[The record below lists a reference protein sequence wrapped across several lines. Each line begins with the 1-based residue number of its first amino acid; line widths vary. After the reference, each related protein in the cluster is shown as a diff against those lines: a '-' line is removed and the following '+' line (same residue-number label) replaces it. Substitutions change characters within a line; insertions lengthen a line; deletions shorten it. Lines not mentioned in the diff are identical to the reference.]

1 MSFVTDN
8 KAYESWLKTQCAV
21 VRKDLAYKH
30 ERMTLD
36 AFVFLRATFFRWAR
50 RIESICPALKD
61 APALRAV
68 GDVHLENFGTWRDG
82 EGRLIWGVNDFD
94 EAAVTPYAFDLLRLA
109 TSARLAPEMA
119 IGNREAGAAIIAG
132 YRRGLAQPR
141 PTLLDEQETWMR
153 PLVACSDEE
162 RRRFWQEVDALS
174 MVKPPAAAVKL
185 LKSSLPRGASKL
197 RFAARRKGVG
207 GLGRPRYVVSA
218 EWRGGRILRE
228 ARALVPSAWD
238 WAHGAADPRSRFLDL
253 ATGPYR
259 ALDPSLEVRHK
270 YMVRRIAADSRKV
283 ELGRGAGRR
292 VTAGLLEA
300 MCFELGAIHAA
311 SGSKRA
317 AVLRD
322 LDSRPA
328 DWLREA
334 TKAAVAAVTKDFEA
348 WKANGAG

>member
-30 ERMTLD
+30 ERMRLD
-36 AFVFLRATFFRWAR
+36 AFIFLRATFFRWAR

-94 EAAVTPYAFDLLRLA
+94 EAAVIPYAFDLLRLA
-109 TSARLAPEMA
+109 TSVRLAPEMA
-119 IGNREAGAAIIAG
+119 IGNREAAAAIIAG

-162 RRRFWQEVDALS
+162 RRRFWQEVDSLS
-174 MVKPPAAAVKL
+174 TVTPPPAAGKL
-185 LKSSLPRGASKL
+185 LKASLPRGASKL
-197 RFAARRKGVG
+197 RFAARRKGAG

-218 EWRGGRILRE
+218 E
-228 ARALVPSAWD
+228 
-238 WAHGAADPRSRFLDL
+238 
-253 ATGPYR
+253 
-259 ALDPSLEVRHK
+259 
-270 YMVRRIAADSRKV
+270 
-283 ELGRGAGRR
+283 
-292 VTAGLLEA
+292 
-300 MCFELGAIHAA
+300 
-311 SGSKRA
+311 
-317 AVLRD
+317 
-322 LDSRPA
+322 
-328 DWLREA
+328 
-334 TKAAVAAVTKDFEA
+334 
-348 WKANGAG
+348 